1 MVTDNKKGFQREVMD
16 TMPIMW
22 QRKKKRVAGKKG
34 GWRTFTQMERSHLLK
49 HCKFAFCAGMECT
62 YSQSNKKAAHRFSVV
77 MFNLMYQYSSA
88 CRGNNEP
95 KIIKLLSATLF
106 NFKCSS
112 DDSGSAL
119 LLLQS
124 VLTWSCGIA
133 LVKISKVSKYN
144 SEEYF

>member
-106 NFKCSS
+106 KCSS

-124 VLTWSCGIA
+124 VLT
-133 LVKISKVSKYN
+133 
-144 SEEYF
+144 